1 MVHLVFSHQ
10 PYATMSSFGLLP
22 VVRLKWR
29 PKRFPCVAYVYA
41 IEESESDADNPIE
54 WWQEYIN
61 QKKFGNIPNRSW
73 LPVNALIGKVEITGE
88 TDVPGLYYIT
98 NAHQFV
104 APLDVPIEDLP
115 QWEKHLGRLYSTVF
129 IPDVPSLSDEESM
142 LSLPLDVF
150 DFEVSKF
157 DGKICLE
164 LAGSLAKLVL
174 DENGMLKPFTKFKL
188 WKDTVSVRGYGFFKN
203 LGGSVFIDEFTSNHY
218 MWQNEFNDEQRFRV
232 GGEIDV
238 PFSGTNINVGY
249 ETLKNHVY
257 FDENALPAQYTPAI
271 HVLSATVSQNF
282 RFGPLGWDNK
292 FTFQTSSNENV
303 LSLPKFSIYSNLYF
317 TFRVAKVLH
326 VQIGVDCN
334 YYTKYYAPKYNPAT
348 MVFYNQ
354 REIKCGNFA
363 LLNAYANFKL
373 KKARFFVMYQ
383 HFNKGLFGGM
393 NYFSLPHYPLNPGR
407 FQLGVSVDFVN

>member
-150 DFEVSKF
+150 DFEVSKY

-188 WKDTVSVRGYGFFKN
+188 WNGKVGMSYLVD
-203 LGGSVFIDEFTSNHY
+203 DETCI
-218 MWQNEFNDEQRFRV
+218 R
-232 GGEIDV
+232 
-238 PFSGTNINVGY
+238 Y
-249 ETLKNHVY
+249 EM
-257 FDENALPAQYTPAI
+257 
-271 HVLSATVSQNF
+271 
-282 RFGPLGWDNK
+282 
-292 FTFQTSSNENV
+292 NENSSD
-303 LSLPKFSIYSNLYF
+303 LKRYPSLFSPDGY
-317 TFRVAKVLH
+317 TFRAWL
-326 VQIGVDCN
+326 ILS
-334 YYTKYYAPKYNPAT
+334 TK
-348 MVFYNQ
+348 
-354 REIKCGNFA
+354 
-363 LLNAYANFKL
+363 
-373 KKARFFVMYQ
+373 
-383 HFNKGLFGGM
+383 H
-393 NYFSLPHYPLNPGR
+393 PLN
-407 FQLGVSVDFVN
+407 D

>member
-1 MVHLVFSHQ
+1 
-10 PYATMSSFGLLP
+10 
-22 VVRLKWR
+22 
-29 PKRFPCVAYVYA
+29 VAYVYA

-150 DFEVSKF
+150 DFKVSKF

-188 WKDTVSVRGYGFFKN
+188 WNG
-203 LGGSVFIDEFTSNHY
+203 
-218 MWQNEFNDEQRFRV
+218 RV
-232 GGEIDV
+232 GMSYLVDDETCIR
-238 PFSGTNINVGY
+238 Y
-249 ETLKNHVY
+249 EM
-257 FDENALPAQYTPAI
+257 
-271 HVLSATVSQNF
+271 
-282 RFGPLGWDNK
+282 
-292 FTFQTSSNENV
+292 NENSSD
-303 LSLPKFSIYSNLYF
+303 LKRYPSLFSPDGY
-317 TFRVAKVLH
+317 TFRAWL
-326 VQIGVDCN
+326 ILS
-334 YYTKYYAPKYNPAT
+334 TK
-348 MVFYNQ
+348 
-354 REIKCGNFA
+354 
-363 LLNAYANFKL
+363 
-373 KKARFFVMYQ
+373 
-383 HFNKGLFGGM
+383 H
-393 NYFSLPHYPLNPGR
+393 PLN
-407 FQLGVSVDFVN
+407 D